1 MELTGKQKRFLRA
14 SANRMRP
21 IFEIGKNGLSKV
33 WLDEISKALDSRE
46 LIKVN
51 ILQNASVTPSDV
63 AEFVMSRSDITVVQK
78 LGKTVVLFKQSSN
91 EDNRALSSQ
100 VFSI

>member
-63 AEFVMSRSDITVVQK
+63 AEFVMSHSDITVVQK

-91 EDNRALSSQ
+91 EDNRALSSR

>member
-51 ILQNASVTPSDV
+51 ILQNALVTPSDV
-63 AEFVMSRSDITVVQK
+63 AEFVMSHSDITVVQK

-91 EDNRALSSQ
+91 EDNRALSSR
-100 VFSI
+100 VFLI

>member
-63 AEFVMSRSDITVVQK
+63 AEFVMSHSDITVVQK

>member
-51 ILQNASVTPSDV
+51 ILP
-63 AEFVMSRSDITVVQK
+63 RI
-78 LGKTVVLFKQSSN
+78 
-91 EDNRALSSQ
+91 
-100 VFSI
+100 

>member
-51 ILQNASVTPSDV
+51 IFQNASVTPSDV
-63 AEFVMSRSDITVVQK
+63 AEFVMSHSDITVVQK

-91 EDNRALSSQ
+91 EDNRALSSR

>member
-14 SANRMRP
+14 SANRVRP

-63 AEFVMSRSDITVVQK
+63 AEFVMSHSDITVVQK